1 MKKVSLIF
9 LLSLLVFTPFKIK
22 EVDAN
27 SALVRYE
34 EFDNNGVL
42 LKVENNSII
51 VTNEDLTFNIP
62 SFEYSEDNYVSA
74 KYTFKNISNNNA
86 KATLV
91 FPFGDVPTYYKE
103 DLSNLYDITVNNE
116 VIDKKLRYTYNHN
129 EYYDDFDFQLDIDL
143 NKLNDDY
150 IELDT
155 LNKDT
160 TVYHYKL
167 KTNIDANNS
176 TYYIKLNT
184 YEYLNNYFLTS
195 NYRYYNTE
203 EKTIGFYDK
212 VIDIYIIGVGIENI
226 TNRFHYVSENEGS
239 RNETTGTTEILE
251 YETYSFKEFVSTYYY
266 ESIGVSEID
275 HYNAI
280 VCKINENGKIILDKD
295 LFYVYD
301 DLLCW
306 YEYDLIFEPNEE
318 IVNEVKAPLFP
329 TVYHNYEPV
338 KYGYKYLLTP
348 ASTFNEFYNLNIR
361 INTKYIM
368 QYSNIEGFIKDD
380 NGYSLSLDKLPEED
394 FNFVLSTKKTSKRD
408 NPYAILYLILF
419 GGPILGIILLI
430 TIIFFIIRYF
440 RRRKLRNI

>member
-1 MKKVSLIF
+1 MKKASLIF

-51 VTNEDLTFNIP
+51 VINEDLTFNIS
-62 SFEYSEDNYVSA
+62 SFEYSEDNYVYA
-74 KYTFKNISNNNA
+74 KYTFKNISNNTA

-116 VIDKKLRYTYNHN
+116 VIDKKLRYTYNYN

-195 NYRYYNTE
+195 NYRYYSTE

-239 RNETTGTTEILE
+239 RNETTELQ
-251 YETYSFKEFVSTYYY
+251 
-266 ESIGVSEID
+266 
-275 HYNAI
+275 
-280 VCKINENGKIILDKD
+280 
-295 LFYVYD
+295 
-301 DLLCW
+301 
-306 YEYDLIFEPNEE
+306 
-318 IVNEVKAPLFP
+318 
-329 TVYHNYEPV
+329 
-338 KYGYKYLLTP
+338 KY
-348 ASTFNEFYNLNIR
+348 
-361 INTKYIM
+361 
-368 QYSNIEGFIKDD
+368 
-380 NGYSLSLDKLPEED
+380 
-394 FNFVLSTKKTSKRD
+394 
-408 NPYAILYLILF
+408 
-419 GGPILGIILLI
+419 
-430 TIIFFIIRYF
+430 
-440 RRRKLRNI
+440 

>member
-9 LLSLLVFTPFKIK
+9 LLSLIVFTPFKIK

-62 SFEYSEDNYVSA
+62 SFEYNEENYVSA
-74 KYTFKNISNNNA
+74 KYTFKNISNNTA

-91 FPFGDVPTYYKE
+91 FPFGDVPTSYKE
-103 DLSNLYDITVNNE
+103 DLTNLYDITVNDE
-116 VIDKKLRYTYNHN
+116 VIDKKLRYTYNN
-129 EYYDDFDFQLDIDL
+129 KLFDDFDFKLDIDL

-150 IELDT
+150 IEFDT

-167 KTNIDANNS
+167 KTNVDVKRFSYSIKFNS
-176 TYYIKLNT
+176 
-184 YEYLNNYFLTS
+184 YEYLNNYFVTS
-195 NYRYYNTE
+195 NPCHYYQDNR
-203 EKTIGFYDK
+203 TISFNNE
-212 VIDIYIIGVGIENI
+212 VIDIYIIGEGIENI
-226 TNRFHYVSENEGS
+226 TNRFTYVNIEN

-251 YETYSFKEFVSTYYY
+251 YETYSFKELVNSYYY

-306 YEYDLIFEPNEE
+306 YEYDLIFKPNEE
-318 IVNEVKAPLFP
+318 IVNEVEAPLFP
-329 TVYHNYEPV
+329 TVYHDYKPL
-338 KYGYKYLLTP
+338 KFGYKYLLTP

-394 FNFVLSTKKTSKRD
+394 FIFILSTKKTSKRD

-419 GGPILGIILLI
+419 GVPILGIILLI
-430 TIIFFIIRYF
+430 SIIFFIIKHF

>member
-62 SFEYSEDNYVSA
+62 SFEYNEENYVSA
-74 KYTFKNISNNNA
+74 KYTFKNISNNTA

-91 FPFGDVPTYYKE
+91 FPFGDVPTSYKE
-103 DLSNLYDITVNNE
+103 DLTNLYDITVNDE
-116 VIDKKLRYTYNHN
+116 VIDKKLRYTYNN
-129 EYYDDFDFQLDIDL
+129 KLFDDFDFKLDIDL

-150 IELDT
+150 IEFDT

-167 KTNIDANNS
+167 KTNVDVKRFSYSIKFNS
-176 TYYIKLNT
+176 
-184 YEYLNNYFLTS
+184 YEYLNNYFVTS
-195 NYRYYNTE
+195 NPCHYYQDNR
-203 EKTIGFYDK
+203 TISFNNE
-212 VIDIYIIGVGIENI
+212 VIDIYIIGEGIENI
-226 TNRFHYVSENEGS
+226 TNRFTYVNIEN

-251 YETYSFKEFVSTYYY
+251 YETYSFKELVNSYYY

-280 VCKINENGKIILDKD
+280 VCKINENDKFLFDKD

-301 DLLCW
+301 NLLCW
-306 YEYDLIFEPNEE
+306 YEYDLIFKPNEE
-318 IVNEVKAPLFP
+318 IVNEVEAPLFP
-329 TVYHNYEPV
+329 TVYHDYKPL
-338 KYGYKYLLTP
+338 KFGYKYLLTP

-394 FNFVLSTKKTSKRD
+394 FNFILSTKKTSKRD

-419 GGPILGIILLI
+419 GVPILGIILLI
-430 TIIFFIIRYF
+430 SIIFFIIKHF

>member
-62 SFEYSEDNYVSA
+62 SFEYNEENYVSA
-74 KYTFKNISNNNA
+74 KYTFKNISNNTA

-91 FPFGDVPTYYKE
+91 FPFGDVPTSYKE
-103 DLSNLYDITVNNE
+103 DLTNLYDITVNDE
-116 VIDKKLRYTYNHN
+116 VIDKKLRYTYNN
-129 EYYDDFDFQLDIDL
+129 KLFDDFDFKLDIDL

-150 IELDT
+150 IEFDT

-167 KTNIDANNS
+167 KTNVDVKRFSYSIKFNS
-176 TYYIKLNT
+176 
-184 YEYLNNYFLTS
+184 YEYLNNYFVTS
-195 NYRYYNTE
+195 NPCHYYQDNR
-203 EKTIGFYDK
+203 TISFNNE
-212 VIDIYIIGVGIENI
+212 VIDIYIIGEGIENI
-226 TNRFHYVSENEGS
+226 TNRFTYVNIEN

-251 YETYSFKEFVSTYYY
+251 YETYSFKELVNSYYY

-280 VCKINENGKIILDKD
+280 VCKINENGKFLFNKD

-301 DLLCW
+301 NLLCW

-329 TVYHNYEPV
+329 TVYHDYKPL
-338 KYGYKYLLTP
+338 KFGYKYLLTP

-394 FNFVLSTKKTSKRD
+394 FNFILSTKKTSKRD

-419 GGPILGIILLI
+419 GVPILGIILLI
-430 TIIFFIIRYF
+430 SIIFFIIKHF

>member
-9 LLSLLVFTPFKIK
+9 LLSLIVFTPFKIK

-51 VTNEDLTFNIP
+51 VTNEDLTFNIS
-62 SFEYSEDNYVSA
+62 SFEYNEDNYVSS
-74 KYTFKNISNNNA
+74 KYTFKNISNNTA

-91 FPFGDVPTYYKE
+91 FPFGDVPTSYKE
-103 DLSNLYDITVNNE
+103 DLTNLYDITVNDE
-116 VIDKKLRYTYNHN
+116 VIDKKLRYTYNN
-129 EYYDDFDFQLDIDL
+129 KLFDDFDFKLDIDL

-150 IELDT
+150 IEFDT

-167 KTNIDANNS
+167 KTNVDVKRFS
-176 TYYIKLNT
+176 YYIKFNS
-184 YEYLNNYFLTS
+184 YEYLNNYFVTS
-195 NYRYYNTE
+195 NPCHYYQDNR
-203 EKTIGFYDK
+203 TISFNNE
-212 VIDIYIIGVGIENI
+212 VIDIYIIGEGIENI
-226 TNRFHYVSENEGS
+226 TNRFTYVNIEN

-251 YETYSFKEFVSTYYY
+251 YETYSFKELVNSYYY

-280 VCKINENGKIILDKD
+280 VCKINENDKFLFDKD

-301 DLLCW
+301 NLLCW

-318 IVNEVKAPLFP
+318 IVNEVEAPLFP
-329 TVYHNYEPV
+329 TVYHDYKPL
-338 KYGYKYLLTP
+338 KFGYKYLLTP

-394 FNFVLSTKKTSKRD
+394 FNFILSTKKTSKRD

-419 GGPILGIILLI
+419 GVPILGIILLI
-430 TIIFFIIRYF
+430 SIIFFIIKHF

>member
-9 LLSLLVFTPFKIK
+9 LLSLIVFTPFKIK

-27 SALVRYE
+27 SALVRYA

-51 VTNEDLTFNIP
+51 VTNEDLTFNIS
-62 SFEYSEDNYVSA
+62 SFEYNEDNYVSS
-74 KYTFKNISNNNA
+74 KYTFKNISNNTA

-91 FPFGDVPTYYKE
+91 FPFGDVPTSYKE
-103 DLSNLYDITVNNE
+103 DLTNLYDITVNDE
-116 VIDKKLRYTYNHN
+116 VIDKKLRYTYNN
-129 EYYDDFDFQLDIDL
+129 KLFDDFDFKLDIDL

-150 IELDT
+150 IEFDT

-167 KTNIDANNS
+167 KTNVDVKRFSYSIKFNS
-176 TYYIKLNT
+176 
-184 YEYLNNYFLTS
+184 YEYLNNYFVTS
-195 NYRYYNTE
+195 NPCHYYQDNR
-203 EKTIGFYDK
+203 TISFNNE
-212 VIDIYIIGVGIENI
+212 VIDIYIIGEGIENI
-226 TNRFHYVSENEGS
+226 TNRFTYVNIEN
-239 RNETTGTTEILE
+239 RNNVYGTTEILE
-251 YETYSFKEFVSTYYY
+251 YETYSFKELVNSYYY

-280 VCKINENGKIILDKD
+280 VCKINENDKFLFDKD

-301 DLLCW
+301 NLLCW
-306 YEYDLIFEPNEE
+306 YEYDLIFKPNEE
-318 IVNEVKAPLFP
+318 IVNEVEAPLFP
-329 TVYHNYEPV
+329 TVYHDYKPL
-338 KYGYKYLLTP
+338 KFGYKYLLTP

-394 FNFVLSTKKTSKRD
+394 FNFILSTKKTSKRD

-419 GGPILGIILLI
+419 GVPILGIILLI
-430 TIIFFIIRYF
+430 SIIFFIIKHF